1 MGKNTV
7 FAPTSAKIFLTRFMN
22 VLERFWKQFEAILRG
37 LGKGNRARSPEASL
51 IVVHGAYCS
60 TSVVHE
66 ACCSVVTVNTSNI
79 VRPLTLRCSTAYG
92 FFNGCF

>member
-1 MGKNTV
+1 MQ
-7 FAPTSAKIFLTRFMN
+7 KILLTRFIN

-51 IVVHGAYCS
+51 IVVHGTYCS

-66 ACCSVVTVNTSNI
+66 AYCCSVVTVNTKNN
-79 VRPLTLRCSTAYG
+79 VQTLMLNNSSEH
-92 FFNGCF
+92 